1 MAAVK
6 SWTLM
11 TGCGVAAMAL
21 ASSAMADTSVL
32 PNLMIRI
39 GTGGSIFEYS
49 AATAGNAWANGNST
63 FGYSG
68 SVSNPFGGQGYNLGW
83 SLLVNPDPFIVGN
96 LVVTNTS
103 NSTQTFF
110 LEVSLPIN
118 DPLVTSLIGGSV
130 TGTVTDLN
138 GDGAT
143 VAATGANDAIYTALT
158 DVDGMFNGNLA
169 GSLLIGAS
177 ATAGQF
183 QSATIGPDIFG
194 SPIPSQPYGAV
205 TTNIAIRLAFTLT
218 AGDSAS
224 FTSLFVVIP
233 APGALAIAM
242 VGGLVG
248 VGGRRRRA

>member
-6 SWTLM
+6 SWTYM
-11 TGCGVAAMAL
+11 TGCGVAAMAIA
-21 ASSAMADTSVL
+21 ASASADTTVL
-32 PNLMIRI
+32 PDLTIRL
-39 GTGGSIFEYS
+39 GVADSVFEYN
-49 AATAGNAWANGNST
+49 AATAGSAWANGNGT
-63 FGYSG
+63 FGYAG
-68 SVSNPFGGQGYNLGW
+68 SVSNPFGGPGFDLSWG
-83 SLLVNPDPFIVGN
+83 LLVRQNPFIVGN
-96 LVVTNTS
+96 IVVTNTS
-103 NSTQTFF
+103 ASTQTFF
-110 LEVSLPIN
+110 LDVSLPIN
-118 DPLVTSLIGGSV
+118 VAFANTLVGGSV

-143 VAATGANDAIYTALT
+143 VAATSPNDAIYRALT

-169 GSLLIGAS
+169 GSLLVGAS
-177 ATAGQF
+177 ASAGQF

-194 SPIPSQPYGAV
+194 GPIPSQPHGAV

-224 FTSLFVVIP
+224 FTSLFTVIP
-233 APGALAIAM
+233 APGAMALAV

>member
-1 MAAVK
+1 MVAVK

-11 TGCGVAAMAL
+11 TGCGLAAL
-21 ASSAMADTSVL
+21 AFATAVSADTTVP
-32 PNLMIRI
+32 PNLTIRL
-39 GTGGSIFEYS
+39 GVAGSIFEYD
-49 AATAGNAWANGNST
+49 AATAGSAWSNGNST

-68 SVSNPFGGQGYNLGW
+68 SVANPFGGSGFELSWG
-83 SLLVNPDPFIVGN
+83 LLVNPDPFIVGN

-103 NSTQTFF
+103 AVTQTFF
-110 LEVSLPIN
+110 LDVSLPIN
-118 DPLVTSLIGGSV
+118 EALASTLVGGSV

-143 VAATGANDAIYTALT
+143 VSATGANDAIYRALT
-158 DVDGMFNGNLA
+158 DVDGNFDGTLA

-177 ATAGQF
+177 ASAGQF
-183 QSATIGPDIFG
+183 QSATIGPDVFG
-194 SPIPSQPYGAV
+194 SPIPSQPHGAV

-233 APGALAIAM
+233 TPGALAIAM
-242 VGGLVG
+242 VGGLIG
-248 VGGRRRRA
+248 VGGRRRRG